1 MRLDKF
7 LVECGICSRRETK
20 DLVKMKLVFLNGAP
34 AKTVTENIV
43 PGKDIVEFE
52 GKTLEYKEFRYY
64 VMNKREGY
72 ITAVEDYRDPTVM
85 DLLPDWVNRKDLF
98 PVGRLDKDTVGLLL
112 FTNNGKLAHELIS
125 PKKHVDKIY
134 YVELEKDISSQDLKQ
149 LEEGVNIGGDAGP
162 GYITKP
168 AKAEKIDNRKIYLNI
183 QEGKF
188 HQVKKMMHA
197 VKNDVTYLKRVKFG
211 NLELG
216 NMELGAVKEI
226 ELEDI
231 LGTKK

>member
-7 LVECGICSRRETK
+7 LVECGVCSRREAK
-20 DLVKMKLVFLNGAP
+20 ELIKGRMVFLNGAP
-34 AKTVTENIV
+34 AKTEKESID
-43 PGKDIVEFE
+43 PEKDIVEFE
-52 GKTLEYKEFRYY
+52 GKRLEYKEFRYY
-64 VMNKREGY
+64 IMNKRDGY
-72 ITAVEDYRDPTVM
+72 ITATEDYRDPTVM

-98 PVGRLDKDTVGLLL
+98 PVGRLDKDTEGLLL
-112 FTNNGKLAHELIS
+112 LTNDGKLAHELVS

-134 YVELEKDISSQDLKQ
+134 YVELEKSITPEDLKK
-149 LEEGVNIGGDAGP
+149 LEEGVDIG

-168 AKAEKIDNRKIYLNI
+168 AKAEKIDDMKIYLNI

-197 VKNDVTYLKRVKFG
+197 VDNCVTYLKRVKFG

-216 NMELGAVKEI
+216 DMELGEVREI
-226 ELEDI
+226 TIEDI
-231 LGTKK
+231 ER

>member
-20 DLVKMKLVFLNGAP
+20 DLVKNKMVFLNGAP
-34 AKTVTENIV
+34 AKTVTVNIDPAMDV
-43 PGKDIVEFE
+43 VEFE
-52 GKTLEYKEFRYY
+52 GKRLEYKEFRYY

-72 ITAVEDYRDPTVM
+72 ITAVDDYRDPTVM

-134 YVELEKDISSQDLKQ
+134 YVELEKDISDQDLKK
-149 LEEGVNIGGDAGP
+149 LEEGVDIG

-197 VKNDVTYLKRVKFG
+197 VMNDVTYLKRIKFG

-216 NMELGAVKEI
+216 NLPLGETIEI
-226 ELEDI
+226 NLEDI
-231 LGTKK
+231 IKK

>member
-20 DLVKMKLVFLNGAP
+20 DLIKNRLVFLNGVP

-43 PGKDIVEFE
+43 PGQDKVEFE

-64 VMNKREGY
+64 IMNKREGY
-72 ITAVEDYRDPTVM
+72 ITAVDDYRDPTVM
-85 DLLPDWVNRKDLF
+85 DLLPEWVNRKDLF

-134 YVELEKDISSQDLKQ
+134 YVELEKNISDSDMKLLEAGVDI
-149 LEEGVNIGGDAGP
+149 G

-168 AKAEKIDNRKIYLNI
+168 AQAERVSENKIYLNI

-197 VKNDVTYLKRVKFG
+197 ISNDVTYLKRIKFG

-216 NMELGAVKEI
+216 NLELGAVKEI
-226 ELEDI
+226 NIEDI
-231 LGTKK
+231 LSK

>member
-20 DLVKMKLVFLNGAP
+20 DLVKGKMVFLNGAP
-34 AKTVTENIV
+34 AKAVTENIV
-43 PGKDIVEFE
+43 LGQDKVEFE

-72 ITAVEDYRDPTVM
+72 ITAVQDYRDPTVM
-85 DLLPDWVNRKDLF
+85 DLLPEWVNRKDLF

-125 PKKHVDKIY
+125 PRKHVDKIY
-134 YVELEKDISSQDLKQ
+134 YVELEKKISDRDMKL
-149 LEEGVNIGGDAGP
+149 LEEGVDIG

-168 AKAEKIDNRKIYLNI
+168 AKAERVSENKIYLNI

-197 VKNDVTYLKRVKFG
+197 VSNDVTYLKRVKFG

-216 NMELGAVKEI
+216 NMELGSVKEI
-226 ELEDI
+226 ELSDI
-231 LGTKK
+231 IKK

>member
-7 LVECGICSRRETK
+7 LVECGICSRREAK
-20 DLVKMKLVFLNGAP
+20 DLVKNRLIFLNGAP
-34 AKTVTENIV
+34 AKSVNENIV
-43 PGKDIVEFE
+43 PGKDKIEYE

-64 VMNKREGY
+64 IMNKRDGY
-72 ITAVEDYRDPTVM
+72 ITATEDYRDPTVM
-85 DLLPDWVNRKDLF
+85 DLLPEWVNRKDLF
-98 PVGRLDKDTVGLLL
+98 PVGRLDKDTEGLLL
-112 FTNNGKLAHELIS
+112 LTNDGKLAHELVS

-134 YVELEKDISSQDLKQ
+134 YVELEKEIADSDLKL
-149 LEEGVNIGGDAGP
+149 LEEGVDIG

-168 AKAEKIDNRKIYLNI
+168 AQAERIAGDKIHLNI

-197 VKNDVTYLKRVKFG
+197 VGNCVTYLKRVKFG

-216 NMELGAVKEI
+216 DLELGEVREI
-226 ELEDI
+226 NIEDI
-231 LGTKK
+231 LKK